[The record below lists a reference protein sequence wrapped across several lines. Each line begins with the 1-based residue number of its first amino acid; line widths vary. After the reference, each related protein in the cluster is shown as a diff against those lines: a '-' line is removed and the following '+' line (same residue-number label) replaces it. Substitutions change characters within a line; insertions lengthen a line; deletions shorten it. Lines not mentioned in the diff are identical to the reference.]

1 MKDIFSVFKEK
12 RWIARMVIAG
22 VLFLA
27 CAAPFRMMLS
37 LVPGMTEVRP
47 ANMIP
52 VVFGILWGPA
62 AAWGISIA
70 NAISD
75 ILVSHSPVQVW
86 LPGFFINFFYAYL
99 PYKMWYSIDY
109 KRNGIVKPRLGKVYD
124 ILKFIW
130 ICFVDSLVT
139 TVLLALLF
147 EYLGFQSYSSSAVLL
162 FFNNFD
168 FAVVLGIPVIL
179 VFTSRREAKFWI
191 PPMRV
196 MEEQDE
202 KAASNY
208 KLFTL
213 FDLLLFLV
221 AASGVVYYLY
231 SKITGFVIEKNAELV
246 ILVAFLFVEILY
258 IRRPFG
264 IYRKTRF
271 RVNIR
276 EMSIR
281 AKVVLGFLMVS
292 VVCVL
297 LIGCNSYFTLRP
309 HFESQ
314 KQLWEY
320 IYIVVGFS
328 LNVLFVVSIL
338 FLRYVEKKITNPLE
352 LLAEQVKDF
361 AKRDHQKD
369 GMEERKDLQE
379 NLKGIK
385 TGDEIEGLSDS
396 FCQMMD
402 DITSYVTNLARVTA
416 EKERIGAELNVATQ
430 IQADMLPSI
439 FPAFPDREE
448 IGIYATMTPAKEV
461 GGDFY
466 DFFMVDDRH
475 LAMVMADVSGKGVP
489 AALFMVIGK
498 TLIKDHTKP
507 GMSLGEV
514 FTEVNNLLCESNKE
528 GLFITAFEAVLDLVT
543 GELVFVNAGHELPFI
558 QKKDGQY
565 ETYKTRA
572 GFVLAG
578 MEGIRYRQGSLQM
591 EPGDKLFLYTD
602 GVPEATDAN
611 EQLYGM
617 ERLEKIL
624 NENKEKIPEELLPAI
639 KEDIDEFVGAA
650 PQFDDITMLCMEYRC
665 AMTKQSL
672 EEEADK

>member
-27 CAAPFRMMLS
+27 CAASFRMMLS

-281 AKVVLGFLMVS
+281 AKVVLGSATPSLEAYYRAKQGKYALYTMTKRARGSALPDVEIVDMREELRNGNRSVISQSLKEAMTEKLQAKEQMMLFLNRRGYAGFLSCRSCGHVLMCPHCDVSLSVHNHGRMVCHYCGYEEKKP
-292 VVCVL
+292 VVCPKCGSTFISTFGTGTQQV
-297 LIGCNSYFTLRP
+297 
-309 HFESQ
+309 
-314 KQLWEY
+314 
-320 IYIVVGFS
+320 
-328 LNVLFVVSIL
+328 
-338 FLRYVEKKITNPLE
+338 
-352 LLAEQVKDF
+352 EQVVKKMFPEAGVLRMDMDTT
-361 AKRDHQKD
+361 REKD
-369 GMEERKDLQE
+369 G
-379 NLKGIK
+379 
-385 TGDEIEGLSDS
+385 
-396 FCQMMD
+396 
-402 DITSYVTNLARVTA
+402 
-416 EKERIGAELNVATQ
+416 
-430 IQADMLPSI
+430 
-439 FPAFPDREE
+439 
-448 IGIYATMTPAKEV
+448 
-461 GGDFY
+461 
-466 DFFMVDDRH
+466 H
-475 LAMVMADVSGKGVP
+475 
-489 AALFMVIGK
+489 
-498 TLIKDHTKP
+498 
-507 GMSLGEV
+507 
-514 FTEVNNLLCESNKE
+514 
-528 GLFITAFEAVLDLVT
+528 
-543 GELVFVNAGHELPFI
+543 
-558 QKKDGQY
+558 
-565 ETYKTRA
+565 
-572 GFVLAG
+572 
-578 MEGIRYRQGSLQM
+578 
-591 EPGDKLFLYTD
+591 
-602 GVPEATDAN
+602 
-611 EQLYGM
+611 
-617 ERLEKIL
+617 EKIL
-624 NENKEKIPEELLPAI
+624 AAFQNQEADILIGTQMIVKGHDFPNVTLVGILAADLSLYAQDYKAGERTFQLLTQAAGRAGRGEKSGNVIIQSYDPEHYCITAASRQDYCGFYEEEMSYRMLAGYPPAVYMMSLHGTGKDEAHLQTAMDYLVKMMQRMPESARIRVLGPTAESIGKIQDEYRKVIYIKGEDLQILTGIKNKLEKYIKMNEGYRTVQI
-639 KEDIDEFVGAA
+639 
-650 PQFDDITMLCMEYRC
+650 QFD
-665 AMTKQSL
+665 L
-672 EEEADK
+672 EN